1 MKWILRFFII
11 WIYQNHLKYIKLIL
25 YCPKHDLKKT
35 FSRTIQEIQMKIWRR
50 PVSFIFLLY
59 WVRLDQA
66 TLNTVRFSPGSALPP
81 LQHHV
86 YSENSSLRWRFR
98 PAQPALQACPIGEQ
112 IGGPIRCTLLRG
124 AVLSWLRWAI
134 RGIHGL
140 HWRRRRPLSNS
151 SPHLLYRRL
160 RCRRSQSPLHCFQ
173 KLRQFRLQNGR
184 L

>member
-1 MKWILRFFII
+1 MISIMIII
-11 WIYQNHLKYIKLIL
+11 WNMLIF

-35 FSRTIQEIQMKIWRR
+35 FLALFKRFEIKSGGG
-50 PVSFIFLLY
+50 SFPLFSLY
-59 WVRLDQA
+59 CVRLDQA
-66 TLNTVRFSPGSALPP
+66 TRNTVCFSPGSALPP
-81 LQHHV
+81 LHHHV
-86 YSENSSLRWRFR
+86 SSENSSLWWRFR

-112 IGGPIRCTLLRG
+112 IGGPIRCTLLRR
-124 AVLSWLRWAI
+124 AVLSWLRRAI

-140 HWRRRRPLSNS
+140 HWRRRRRPITNS